1 MSVHIGKAA
10 LVAALFLARS
20 AAAQWEPQWIG
31 VWQYDEPIRA
41 VLPIGVRT
49 GADGSVFAAIDV
61 THHSRAHATLARFDA
76 DGGFAW
82 TREHEVW
89 SFAGAELLDDGRVA
103 LVGENKVDGAPVFV
117 RVYDPQSGKVAWERE
132 STSGRLK
139 FDQRFDTR
147 TLAVAANGDL
157 LVRASDGGD
166 FVVIRYDAAG
176 NALPDWRW
184 TSGGEDV
191 SASEIVALPDGGA
204 IVSGQGDSLGGG
216 YLTVRFDAQ
225 GNEVFTDIELGDLG
239 NPLGP
244 SHVVADA
251 AGDFLVAASPE
262 SSFGVPK
269 AQVWKIAADGS
280 RLWTRILT
288 NPQDDFSSLDI
299 GGFARA
305 GDGDVLV
312 EANSVID
319 QRFRLLRLDG
329 ASGDALWDSTAA
341 IGGSPSA
348 LVQAPNGRILV
359 GGYAFIDSAG
369 HVGGRIAEFDAD
381 GTPCRSSADLGMF
394 SNVAAA
400 AGPHGWTVL
409 GTSEYVQGVGNDAV
423 VRRYDANGPCDGAD
437 AIFTDGFE
445 AAASR

>member
-1 MSVHIGKAA
+1 MSVHVRKAV

-41 VLPIGVRT
+41 VLPVGVRT
-49 GADGSVFAAIDV
+49 DADGGVFAAIDV
-61 THHSRAHATLARFDA
+61 THHSQAHATLARFGG

-89 SFAGAELLDDGRVA
+89 TFAGAERVDAGRVA
-103 LVGENKVDGAPVFV
+103 LVGESDAAGPPVFV
-117 RVYDPQSGKVAWERE
+117 RVYDPANGDVVWEQE
-132 STSGRLK
+132 STSARLE
-139 FDQRFDTR
+139 FDGRFDTR

-166 FVVIRYDAAG
+166 YVVIRYDAAG

-184 TSGGEDV
+184 ASGGDDV
-191 SASEIVALPDGGA
+191 SASDIVALPDGGA
-204 IVSGQGDSLGGG
+204 IVTGQGDFLGGG
-216 YLTVRFDAQ
+216 YVTVRFDAQ
-225 GNEVFTDIELGDLG
+225 GQAVFSDIELGEIG

-280 RLWTRILT
+280 RLWTRVLT
-288 NPQDDFSSLDI
+288 NPQDNLSSLDI
-299 GGFARA
+299 GGFIRV
-305 GDGDVLV
+305 GDGDVV
-312 EANSVID
+312 VGAASVVD

-329 ASGDALWDSTAA
+329 ASGDVLWDSTAT
-341 IGGSPSA
+341 IGGTPTTLA
-348 LVQAPNGRILV
+348 MAPNGRILV

-369 HVGGRIAEFDAD
+369 HVGARIVEFDAD
-381 GTPCRSSADLGMF
+381 GTSCRSSADLGMF

-400 AGPHGWTVL
+400 AGTQGWTVL
-409 GTSEYVQGVGNDAV
+409 GTSEYAQGVGNDAV

-437 AIFTDGFE
+437 AIFIDGFD